1 MLNNPVL
8 KLVRNMPI
16 TVQPCGS
23 DAKER
28 HAGILVGNIGDK
40 YIVFCGF
47 ADAEFQVGDEL
58 IVRMVLESEA
68 IGFTTQI
75 EEVTEKPARIYFGKF
90 PQSVESLYLRKSA
103 RLSVFF
109 PADVRA
115 AAGEAGEDIQ
125 LLKSMVVDIGGG
137 GCRFNAQQSIA
148 PKSEVKISFSFP
160 GEKFIH
166 LLLGRILQ
174 SNPKNGMIAHRLRF
188 SEGNENMAAIGEVS
202 RWVQTN
208 HKYAAH

>member
-1 MLNNPVL
+1 MLNDPVL
-8 KLVRNMPI
+8 KLVRNTPI
-16 TVQPCGS
+16 VVQPRGS
-23 DAKER
+23 DTNAR
-28 HAGILVGNIGDK
+28 HAGILVGNIGNK

-68 IGFTTQI
+68 IGFATQI
-75 EEVTEKPARIYFGKF
+75 EEVAEKPARIYFGKF
-90 PQSVESLYLRKSA
+90 PQSVQSLYLRKAA

-115 AAGEAGEDIQ
+115 AVGEDIQ
-125 LLKSMVVDIGGG
+125 LLKSMVLDIGGG
-137 GCRFNAQQSIA
+137 GCRFNAQQSIV
-148 PKSEVKISFSFP
+148 PNSEVKISFCFP
-160 GEKFIH
+160 GEKYIH
-166 LLLGRILQ
+166 LLLGQILQ

-188 SEGNENMAAIGEVS
+188 SGCNVNIAAISEVS

-208 HKYAAH
+208 HKYAVQ

>member
-1 MLNNPVL
+1 MLNDPVL
-8 KLVRNMPI
+8 KLVRNTPI
-16 TVQPCGS
+16 TVQPRGS
-23 DAKER
+23 DTKVR
-28 HAGILVGNIGDK
+28 HSGILIGNIGDK

-58 IVRMVLESEA
+58 IVRLVLESEA

-75 EEVTEKPARIYFGKF
+75 EEVAEKPARIYFGRF
-90 PQSVESLYLRKSA
+90 PQSVEWLHLRKVA

-115 AAGEAGEDIQ
+115 VAGEDIQ
-125 LLKSMVVDIGGG
+125 MLKSMVVDIGGG
-137 GCRFNAQQSIA
+137 GCRFNAQQSIV
-148 PKSEVKISFSFP
+148 PKSEVKICFSFP
-160 GEKFIH
+160 GEKFTH
-166 LLLGRILQ
+166 LLLGQILQ

-188 SEGNENMAAIGEVS
+188 SGGNVNIAAISEVS

-208 HKYAAH
+208 HKYAVQ